1 MVQHEKW
8 LTAVEDVAELDD
20 AAEARAVLGAVVA
33 ALARCL
39 PDAGREWLA
48 DRLPSPEAGPARDPG
63 PANLKSG
70 TDVEAA
76 VARRLR
82 TTPER
87 ARYLTQAVLTA
98 LTRTEP
104 GLAEELRGRL
114 PRGVVEV
121 LAPAG
126 ESPRDAA
133 SHRPEVPTRLSDE
146 EVARGLRHL
155 TGWSGDRH
163 GIERTV
169 QLPDDRIAP
178 LVERVQREARAMNDH
193 AHVERAD
200 GGVTFRLRTG
210 REGIVTEPDLRLAE
224 RIDEAVA
231 AVGSGGRPG

>member
-20 AAEARAVLGAVVA
+20 PAEARAVLGAVVA

-39 PDAGREWLA
+39 PDTGREWLA

-63 PANLKSG
+63 PSNLKSG

-87 ARYLTQAVLTA
+87 ARYLTQAVLAA
-98 LTRTEP
+98 LTRTDP
-104 GLAEELRGRL
+104 GLAEDLRGRL
-114 PRGVVEV
+114 PRAVAET

-169 QLPDDRIAP
+169 QLPADRITP

-200 GGVTFRLRTG
+200 DAVTFRLRTG
-210 REGIVTEPDLRLAE
+210 REGVVTEPDLRLAE

>member
-8 LTAVEDVAELDD
+8 LTGVEDLAEL
-20 AAEARAVLGAVVA
+20 AGPAEARAVLGAVVA

-48 DRLPSPEAGPARDPG
+48 DRLPSPEAGPARDAG

-82 TTPER
+82 TTPGR
-87 ARYLTQAVLTA
+87 GRYLTQAVLAA
-98 LTRTEP
+98 LTRTDP
-104 GLAEELRGRL
+104 ALAEELRGRL
-114 PRGVVEV
+114 PRAVVDT

-133 SHRPEVPTRLSDE
+133 SHRPGVPTRLSDE

-169 QLPDDRIAP
+169 QLPADRITP
-178 LVERVQREARAMNDH
+178 LVERVQREARTMNEH

-210 REGIVTEPDLRLAE
+210 RDGVVTEPDLWLAE

>member
-20 AAEARAVLGAVVA
+20 PAEARAVLGAVVA

-87 ARYLTQAVLTA
+87 GRYLTQAVLAA
-98 LTRTEP
+98 LSRTDP
-104 GLAEELRGRL
+104 ALAEELCGRL
-114 PRGVVEV
+114 PRAVVET

-133 SHRPEVPTRLSDE
+133 SHQPGVPTRLSDE

-155 TGWSGDRH
+155 TGWAGDRH

-169 QLPDDRIAP
+169 QLPADRITP

-200 GGVTFRLRTG
+200 DAVTFRLRTG
-210 REGIVTEPDLRLAE
+210 REGVVTEPDLRLAE